1 MRKLFPLALMLIA
14 ALPVR
19 PQPIGTGLDSGRLK
33 LIPDRLRELV
43 ENHTIPGA
51 VELVARHGKIASFEA
66 VGWRDMEGAKP
77 MTKDSI
83 FQIMSMTKP
92 FTGVAAM
99 MLVEEGKLELHR
111 PISDYLPEFQ
121 GQVVEE
127 RLPNGNMITRPP
139 LHPPMVWQL
148 MCHTSGLGENPD
160 GELSD
165 QMRTMRVPLD
175 EAVRFANA
183 AGALSVTR
191 MGAQPSL
198 PARAEIDKFL
208 ASL

>member
-1 MRKLFPLALMLIA
+1 MRKLFPLALMLLA

-19 PQPIGTGLDSGRLK
+19 PQPAETGLDSGRLN

-43 ENHTIPGA
+43 DNHTIPGA
-51 VELVARHGKIASFEA
+51 VALVARHGKIASFDA
-66 VGWRDMEGAKP
+66 VGWRDIEGSKP

-127 RLPNGNMITRPP
+127 RLPNGNTITRPP

-165 QMRTMRVPLD
+165 QLRRILVKVPRGLRNSKPP
-175 EAVRFANA
+175 E
-183 AGALSVTR
+183 T
-191 MGAQPSL
+191 
-198 PARAEIDKFL
+198 
-208 ASL
+208 